1 MADTKTKA
9 ADPGVDLDKW
19 HETLPE
25 WLRVFPPAETDED
38 VSLRIAEQ
46 IMHSES
52 EDDVLSEDVGG
63 VGLRDVE
70 GVDITVHDVR
80 LRPSDQDTPTGAYA
94 LIAFTRG
101 GSDEQEIAT
110 SGATNVMAQLVRL
123 YQLGAFP
130 VQVQY
135 YETPSKSNPLN
146 KVGRL
151 RAAGSF

>member
-1 MADTKTKA
+1 MAKESSISA
-9 ADPGVDLDKW
+9 GPGTDLAVW
-19 HETLPE
+19 HRTLPE
-25 WLRVFPPAETDED
+25 WLQVFPPAESDED

-46 IMHSES
+46 IMSADS
-52 EDDVLSEDVGG
+52 VDDVLSEDVGG

-70 GVDITVHDVR
+70 GQDITVHDVR

-94 LIAFTRG
+94 LIAFTRE
-101 GSDEQEIAT
+101 GSDEQEVAT

-123 YQLGAFP
+123 FQLGAFP

-135 YETPSKSNPLN
+135 YETPSKSNPTN